1 MILYKH
7 SCLNS
12 KTDLNSKTEPGRVPS
27 SPQERGLKRKRLGK
41 DLSKV
46 AGISGTMTIL
56 DMSDEEEEIP
66 REWLGEV
73 DMSDFVILEE
83 IADDRYGW

>member
-1 MILYKH
+1 M
-7 SCLNS
+7 
-12 KTDLNSKTEPGRVPS
+12 
-27 SPQERGLKRKRLGK
+27 
-41 DLSKV
+41 

-56 DMSDEEEEIP
+56 DASDEEEEIP